1 MIHSPVYTTVPSS
14 SVHFLLLLQEHNSII
29 SFLKPANHIKL
40 TSRLLWLVSNI
51 RGPYNSTKRII
62 YVCMVYV
69 YICIIMERYT
79 YMHGAPSSQQPPQG
93 YTYINNANPRLIN
106 RSICKPEPAMRFPFI
121 FLPILSLTRYLLQT
135 LPRKH

>member
-51 RGPYNSTKRII
+51 RGPYYNTKRII
-62 YVCMVYV
+62 CV
-69 YICIIMERYT
+69 CIIMVRYT
-79 YMHGAPSSQQPPQG
+79 YMHGAAASSQEQPPQG

-106 RSICKPEPAMRFPFI
+106 RSICKPEPAMRFPFR
-121 FLPILSLTRYLLQT
+121 FCLYPLSLAI
-135 LPRKH
+135 